1 MAMNIDRWFKYAQA
15 KLNDVVRST
24 NKELDELEAQREA
37 EVADKPW
44 LSSDAENPSFSDAK
58 ARIEWESN
66 RQEELNRQAESRREE
81 ELRRQ
86 EELRHQATQ
95 QNKAEDRDKAEQQ
108 GEAEDRDNAG
118 DELVSD
124 DPRRDGSDPASDARD
139 GASQPGSGTTSDVTF
154 SPPLP
159 SSGDES
165 EIAAAKIE
173 LERRE
178 REAANRLEAIRNEL
192 GIDPPQP

>member
-44 LSSDAENPSFSDAK
+44 LSSDAENPSFGDAK
-58 ARIEWESN
+58 ARIEWESK
-66 RQEELNRQAESRREE
+66 RQEELNRQAAQRG
-81 ELRRQ
+81 
-86 EELRHQATQ
+86 
-95 QNKAEDRDKAEQQ
+95 KAEA
-108 GEAEDRDNAG
+108 APVSEDPQRS
-118 DELVSD
+118 E
-124 DPRRDGSDPASDARD
+124 DPKRDGSDPVA
-139 GASQPGSGTTSDVTF
+139 GADESRTSATQPGSGTSADATF

-165 EIAAAKIE
+165 EIAAARIE